1 MRLTIDNLDGLGPQ
15 DYTSLVAAGK
25 TPPSIHRRLNQPT
38 AMIVTLAPGTSGS
51 VVPATGAHVI
61 VARANGSVTFSGQVT
76 AVNPEYAG
84 WGERGAVY
92 CYRLTTL
99 SDEVALDRKTLPVRG
114 AFINRAAG
122 DILRQLVNELLPGH
136 FDVTQVVDLDV
147 VPTYQSSPQKTWSAH
162 AAELGILTRGRYFVL
177 NGQVVFESIGTHTY
191 ALDET
196 AATFAAGALKLVSHG
211 SQANDVTMIGSVE
224 PQAYVTDYFVGDGVT
239 LRFNLSQSFFSRTTS
254 TILNEEWTGAA
265 LNQLNW
271 NALDPGSAISVSQGK
286 LQINGGTGVDGQTL
300 LEFVEKID
308 TGGAA
313 YLQHGDLS
321 FSSNSDGVIG
331 GLYAGTPSIAACV
344 AGFRVT
350 PVAGQNVLQALVNGT
365 LTGTPLTTQA
375 GHRYVFATRV
385 FTSEGYRREFLFH
398 SSDHPAGDGR
408 GGVVSAANVRV
419 VLEVHDIDPANP
431 GSLVAPS
438 LVLYDGLV
446 SNVPDA
452 CSYALI
458 NAASMHG
465 SIAFTRILRISD
477 VLVRSALP
485 GGGFRTRLT
494 GSQIDGAECSVSTAG
509 TLSFFAAYA
518 PAANE
523 QIVAVYRS
531 AGRAVARV
539 QNPTSIAALQ
549 GSGDDGTRGAVVTA
563 KLPLPRTYAD
573 CVNAAS
579 ALLDDKTEPG
589 WAGEYDTWSG
599 FLPGLAAD
607 ILPGDALQVNV
618 PSQGAQFA
626 AVVREVLVELADLS
640 SDLAKY
646 KIVFANDAAEPTS
659 FQFEASSTRS
669 IPAVAGVAQDVVI
682 TLPSDLVAAQI
693 TQVSSTTTTIDIGQ
707 GVPAGYSVEVRRT
720 DSGWGPDNDRNLVGR
735 FTTQGFTVP
744 RLAKRQDYFLRL
756 LDASSPPNY
765 SQHSALLHIDYP
777 Y

>member
-1 MRLTIDNLDGLGPQ
+1 
-15 DYTSLVAAGK
+15 
-25 TPPSIHRRLNQPT
+25 
-38 AMIVTLAPGTSGS
+38 
-51 VVPATGAHVI
+51 
-61 VARANGSVTFSGQVT
+61 
-76 AVNPEYAG
+76 
-84 WGERGAVY
+84 
-92 CYRLTTL
+92 
-99 SDEVALDRKTLPVRG
+99 
-114 AFINRAAG
+114 
-122 DILRQLVNELLPGH
+122 
-136 FDVTQVVDLDV
+136 
-147 VPTYQSSPQKTWSAH
+147 
-162 AAELGILTRGRYFVL
+162 
-177 NGQVVFESIGTHTY
+177 
-191 ALDET
+191 
-196 AATFAAGALKLVSHG
+196 
-211 SQANDVTMIGSVE
+211 
-224 PQAYVTDYFVGDGVT
+224 
-239 LRFNLSQSFFSRTTS
+239 
-254 TILNEEWTGAA
+254 
-265 LNQLNW
+265 
-271 NALDPGSAISVSQGK
+271 
-286 LQINGGTGVDGQTL
+286 
-300 LEFVEKID
+300 
-308 TGGAA
+308 
-313 YLQHGDLS
+313 
-321 FSSNSDGVIG
+321 
-331 GLYAGTPSIAACV
+331 
-344 AGFRVT
+344 
-350 PVAGQNVLQALVNGT
+350 
-365 LTGTPLTTQA
+365 
-375 GHRYVFATRV
+375 V
-385 FTSEGYRREFLFH
+385 FTSEGYRREFLYPA
-398 SSDHPAGDGR
+398 SDHPAGDGR

-563 KLPLPRTYAD
+563 KLPLPRTSAD

-669 IPAVAGVAQDVVI
+669 IPAVVGVAQDVVI

-756 LDASSPPNY
+756 LDAASPPNY